1 MLAQMASYAAVVQ
14 DHPGWDGT
22 GPGPWQHGG
31 PGWWLAFPI
40 AFWAIVVAAIGYFV
54 YRRSPGRSARAAAE
68 HTLADRFARGEISS
82 DELKERRAVL
92 RGKG

>member
-1 MLAQMASYAAVVQ
+1 MLAQMASCAAVVQ
-14 DHPGWDGT
+14 DHPGWN

-40 AFWAIVVAAIGYFV
+40 AFWAIVVAAIGYFI

-68 HTLADRFARGEISS
+68 HTLADRFARGEISA
-82 DELKERRAVL
+82 DELRERRAEL
-92 RGKG
+92 RRKN